1 MTAPMSLSPP
11 LLPAASASDL
21 SIEWSRADMILE
33 QLERL
38 QAARIVLASKSP
50 RRREILNDLLQL
62 CVHRYPP
69 PPPLPTS
76 PSVRTAAGARWQ
88 EHTDTPSPPHLPIP
102 PPRLHAAALR
112 VQPAHHRAAA
122 PSARAAGW

>member
-62 CVHRYPP
+62 CVHR
-69 PPPLPTS
+69 
-76 PSVRTAAGARWQ
+76 
-88 EHTDTPSPPHLPIP
+88 
-102 PPRLHAAALR
+102 
-112 VQPAHHRAAA
+112 
-122 PSARAAGW
+122 